1 VTRLWLPY
9 QVRDLAAAERFLVEK
24 FGMVV
29 LDWWERDGESGRVLG
44 FPARE
49 DPADPVNRPSPTG
62 PAARQ
67 LAADLDARQVP
78 SDPGDRGVAP
88 DPGDRAVAP
97 DPGDRAAATDPDGPV
112 VELVSGDRDRA
123 APPALELCG
132 VAAVD
137 AAARRFAPD
146 EITRPP
152 GRYPRGH
159 YGFEVA
165 LPGGFPLMIW
175 SER

>member
-1 VTRLWLPY
+1 MTRLWLPY

-29 LDWWERDGESGRVLG
+29 LDWWERDGESGRVLA
-44 FPARE
+44 FPARN
-49 DPADPVNRPSPTG
+49 DPADPVNRPSPTDPG
-62 PAARQ
+62 ARR
-67 LAADLDARQVP
+67 LAAGP
-78 SDPGDRGVAP
+78 VAP
-88 DPGDRAVAP
+88 DLGDRAVAV
-97 DPGDRAAATDPDGPV
+97 DPGGPV
-112 VELVSGDRDRA
+112 VELVSADRDRA

-137 AAARRFAPD
+137 VAARRFAPD

-165 LPGGFPLMIW
+165 LSGGFPLMIW